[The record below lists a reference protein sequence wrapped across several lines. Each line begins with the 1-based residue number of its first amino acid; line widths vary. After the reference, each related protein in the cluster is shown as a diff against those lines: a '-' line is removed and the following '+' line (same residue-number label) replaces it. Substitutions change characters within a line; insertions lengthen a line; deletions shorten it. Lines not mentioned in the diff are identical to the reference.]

1 MQTGYIVLADI
12 AGFPGDLTP
21 AERDHARNNTKILL
35 SIVLEATEVP
45 LRFAALPAAAVLLH
59 ADADK
64 VVSSYNLL
72 ERIEGLHTAFAGA
85 RDELVRKSACSC
97 AACRA
102 LGSLHLTVLL
112 HHGDYD
118 MASKETRDEIGA
130 TARTLLQCLSG
141 HLASQE
147 GNVGSC
153 CLLTREA
160 VEALELTGYFAQSPR
175 HVASDE
181 QFGDVDYTVHD
192 LAAARR
198 ARAPEAP
205 DVSWVGRPLWC
216 RKVIA
221 DLPVPP
227 AVIWPFLADPEQR
240 KRWVHGLSE
249 VELENADRGRVG
261 IGTTLH
267 CTHGRHVFP
276 FTVTDWQP
284 GRQLVYHLPMPL
296 EASVTWAQ
304 VLEPRKNG
312 CRLTMIYTR
321 PTAPNM
327 LKTFLM
333 RVITRK
339 MGKAMYANTSASA
352 QKLERLIENE
362 IDAGDIDT
370 RQPQAVDAATID
382 AALTERFPPAS
393 G

>member
-12 AGFPGDLTP
+12 AGFPDNLTP

-35 SIVLEATEVP
+35 SIVLEAIEVP

-118 MASKETRDEIGA
+118 MADRETREEIGK
-130 TARTLLQCLSG
+130 TARSLLQCLTDD
-141 HLASQE
+141 LARQD
-147 GNVGSC
+147 GDAGAC

-160 VEALELTGYFAQSPR
+160 VDALNLTGYFAQSPR
-175 HVASDE
+175 HVANDDR
-181 QFGDVDYTVHD
+181 FGEIDYTVHD
-192 LAAARR
+192 LEAVRQ
-198 ARAPEAP
+198 ARAQEAE
-205 DVSWVGRPLWC
+205 DDCWTGRPLWC

-221 DLPVPP
+221 DLPAPP
-227 AVIWPFLADPEQR
+227 AAVWPYLSDPEQR
-240 KRWVHGLSE
+240 KRWVNGLSE
-249 VELENADRGRVG
+249 VELENADHGRVVV
-261 IGTTLH
+261 GTTLH

-276 FTVTDWQP
+276 FAVAQWQP
-284 GRQLVYHLPMPL
+284 GKRLIYGLPMPL
-296 EASVTWAQ
+296 DTSVTWAQ

-312 CRLTMIYTR
+312 SRLTMTYTR
-321 PTAPNM
+321 PSAPTVVRSM
-327 LKTFLM
+327 LM
-333 RVITRK
+333 RAITRK

-352 QKLERLIENE
+352 QKLERLIEDE
-362 IDAGDIDT
+362 VDAGHIDT
-370 RQPQAVDAATID
+370 RPPPAVEVAAID
-382 AALTERFPPAS
+382 AALAERFPLSAD
-393 G
+393 